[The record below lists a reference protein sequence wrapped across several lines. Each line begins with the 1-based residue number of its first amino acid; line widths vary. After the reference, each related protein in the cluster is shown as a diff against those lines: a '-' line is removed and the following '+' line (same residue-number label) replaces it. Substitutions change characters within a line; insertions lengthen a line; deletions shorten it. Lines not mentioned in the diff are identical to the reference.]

1 MLRLLLIDDSQ
12 EDRLLIAYELR
23 REFPDLQVEEVVE
36 AEGFSRALAA
46 GNFDLV
52 ITDYQI
58 RWTDGLTV
66 LREIKSRYPNC
77 PVLMFTG
84 SGNQE
89 IAVEAMKAGLDD
101 YIIKSPKHYIRL
113 PVAIR
118 SCLQRAESQQR
129 VLRLEM
135 RLQSLLNR
143 LNVGVFRATL
153 EGRILEGNA
162 AFLRLLGVNSLQEA
176 LSLNWQGLFS
186 NLEAGLYPLNQERE
200 VHLRRSDG
208 RFIWLS
214 VSQSLNNTEAEP
226 VIEGLIE
233 DITDRKL
240 AQEALKQ
247 ARDELEIR
255 VVERT
260 QELQQTNAQLLKEMQ
275 EREQAQQ
282 DVRDREERYRQLVE
296 LSPDAIFVQCDGKFI
311 FVNDATVHLFGA
323 KSQDELINR
332 PVLDTVHP
340 DYQEIFSERIRQL
353 REERKPV
360 QRREEK
366 FLRLD
371 GTVIDVEVAAA
382 PFTYQEKLAAQVV
395 VRDISDAVAAATQRK
410 KAEAEL
416 RRALE
421 KERELSHFKSRF
433 ITTISHEYRTP
444 LTVIQ
449 SSAELLERYEH
460 RWSKE
465 KKLIHFQRIIAS
477 TRHLT
482 NLVNDVLFIG
492 QAEMKRLEFNPALL
506 NLEQFCLGLVE
517 ELRSSIGNQTTL
529 ISNVPSNCTDTYLDE
544 KLVRQIL
551 TNLLSNAI
559 KYSPNGGT
567 VRFDLECRKGV
578 ATFRIQ
584 DSGIGIPQEDLSQLF
599 ESFYRAG
606 NVGTVP
612 GTGLGLAI
620 VKKCVDLHGGQ
631 ITVESEVGLGT
642 TFTVMLPFS
651 LPSSTVENGAR
662 PL

>member
-1 MLRLLLIDDSQ
+1 MFRLLLIDDSQ
-12 EDRLLIAYELR
+12 QDRILIAYELR
-23 REFPDLQVEEVVE
+23 REFPDLQVEEVVA
-36 AEGFSRALAA
+36 AEGFRRALSA

-52 ITDYQI
+52 ITDYQL

-101 YIIKSPKHYIRL
+101 YIIKSPKHFIRL

-129 VLRLEM
+129 TLRLEM
-135 RLQSLLNR
+135 RLQSLLNQ

-162 AFLRLLGVNSLQEA
+162 AFLHLLGVSSLQEA
-176 LSLNWQGLFS
+176 LSLNWQDLFQ
-186 NLEAGLYPLNQERE
+186 NPEAGLHALNPERE
-200 VHLRRSDG
+200 VQLCRSDG
-208 RFIWLS
+208 SSIWLS
-214 VSQSLNNTEAEP
+214 LSQTLNTTEAEP

-233 DITDRKL
+233 DITERKL

-255 VVERT
+255 VAERT
-260 QELQQTNAQLLKEMQ
+260 QELQQANEQLLLEMQ

-311 FVNDATVHLFGA
+311 FVNSATVNLYGA
-323 KSQDELINR
+323 KSHDELIDR
-332 PVLDTVHP
+332 PVLDIVHP
-340 DYQEIFSERIRQL
+340 NYLEIVSQRIRQL
-353 REERKPV
+353 KEERQPV
-360 QRREEK
+360 ERKELK
-366 FLRLD
+366 CIKLD

-382 PFTYQEKLAAQVV
+382 PFTYQEKAAAQVV

-416 RRALE
+416 HKALE
-421 KERELSHFKSRF
+421 KERELSQFKSRF

-444 LTVIQ
+444 LTIIQ
-449 SSAELLERYEH
+449 SSAELLEHYEH
-460 RWSKE
+460 KWSSE
-465 KKLIHFQRIIAS
+465 KRLIHLQRILAS

-492 QAEMKRLEFNPALL
+492 QAEMKKLEFNPAPL
-506 NLEQFCLGLVE
+506 NLEQFCFGLVE
-517 ELRSSIGNQTTL
+517 ELRSGIGNQTSIT
-529 ISNVPSNCTDTYLDE
+529 SNIRGNCTNACLDE
-544 KLVRQIL
+544 KLLRQIL
-551 TNLLSNAI
+551 ANLLSNAI
-559 KYSPNGGT
+559 KYSPDGGT
-567 VRFDLECRKGV
+567 VRFDLECREDG
-578 ATFRIQ
+578 ATLRIQ
-584 DSGIGIPQEDLSQLF
+584 DSGIGIPAEDLSQLF
-599 ESFYRAG
+599 ESFHRAK
-606 NVGTVP
+606 NVGTIP

-620 VKKCVDLHGGQ
+620 VKKCVDLHEGQ
-631 ITVESEVGLGT
+631 ITVESEAGVGT
-642 TFTVMLPFS
+642 TFTVTLPFS
-651 LPSSTVENGAR
+651 PPSSTSDCE
-662 PL
+662 L

>member
-1 MLRLLLIDDSQ
+1 MFRLLLIDDSQ
-12 EDRLLIAYELR
+12 QDRILIAYELR
-23 REFPDLQVEEVVE
+23 REFPDLQVEEVVA
-36 AEGFSRALAA
+36 AEGFRRALSA

-52 ITDYQI
+52 ITDYQL

-89 IAVEAMKAGLDD
+89 IAVEAMKAGVDD

-113 PVAIR
+113 TVAVR
-118 SCLQRAESQQR
+118 SCLQRAESQQK

-143 LNVGVFRATL
+143 LNVGVFRSTL
-153 EGRILEGNA
+153 EGRILEANA
-162 AFLRLLGVNSLQEA
+162 AFLHLLGVSSLQEA
-176 LSLNWQGLFS
+176 LSLNWQDVFP
-186 NLEAGLYPLNQERE
+186 NPEAGLYPLNPERE
-200 VHLRRSDG
+200 VQLRRADG
-208 RFIWLS
+208 SCIWLS
-214 VSQSLNNTEAEP
+214 VSQTLNTTEAEP

-233 DITDRKL
+233 DITLRKL

-255 VVERT
+255 VAERT
-260 QELQQTNAQLLKEMQ
+260 QELQQANEQLLLEMR

-311 FVNDATVHLFGA
+311 FVNSATVNLYGA

-332 PVLDTVHP
+332 PILDIVHP
-340 DYQEIFSERIRQL
+340 DYLEIVCQQIRQL
-353 REERKPV
+353 REERQPV
-360 QRREEK
+360 ERRELK
-366 FLRLD
+366 SIRLD

-382 PFTYQEKLAAQVV
+382 PFTYQEKPAAQVV
-395 VRDISDAVAAATQRK
+395 VRDTSYRK
-410 KAEAEL
+410 KAEEEL
-416 RRALE
+416 CKALE
-421 KERELSHFKSRF
+421 KERELSQFKSRF

-444 LTVIQ
+444 LTIIQ
-449 SSAELLERYEH
+449 SSAELLEHYEH
-460 RWSKE
+460 KWSSE
-465 KKLIHFQRIIAS
+465 KRLVHLQRILAS

-492 QAEMKRLEFNPALL
+492 QAEMKKLEFNPAPL
-506 NLEQFCLGLVE
+506 NLEQFCLELVE
-517 ELRSSIGNQTTL
+517 ELRSGIGNQTSIT
-529 ISNVPSNCTDTYLDE
+529 SNIRGNCTNACLDE
-544 KLVRQIL
+544 KLLRQIL

-559 KYSPNGGT
+559 KYSPDGGM
-567 VRFDLECRKGV
+567 VRFDLECREGA
-578 ATFRIQ
+578 ATLRIQ
-584 DSGIGIPQEDLSQLF
+584 DSGIGIPAEDLSQLF
-599 ESFYRAG
+599 ESFHRAK
-606 NVGTVP
+606 NVGTIP

-631 ITVESEVGLGT
+631 IKVESEAGVGT
-642 TFTVMLPFS
+642 TFTVTLPFS
-651 LPSSTVENGAR
+651 PPSCTFAYE
-662 PL
+662 L

>member
-12 EDRLLIAYELR
+12 QDRILIAYELR
-23 REFPDLQVEEVVE
+23 REFPDLQVEEVVA
-36 AEGFSRALAA
+36 AEGFRRALSA

-52 ITDYQI
+52 ITDYQL

-77 PVLMFTG
+77 PILMFTG

-89 IAVEAMKAGLDD
+89 IAVEAMKAGVDD

-113 PVAIR
+113 PVAVR
-118 SCLQRAESQQR
+118 SCLQRAESQQK

-143 LNVGVFRATL
+143 LNVGVFRSTL
-153 EGRILEGNA
+153 EGRILEANA
-162 AFLRLLGVNSLQEA
+162 AFLHLLGVSSLQEA
-176 LSLNWQGLFS
+176 LSLNWQDVFP
-186 NLEAGLYPLNQERE
+186 NPEAGLYPLNPEGE
-200 VHLRRSDG
+200 VQLRRADG
-208 RFIWLS
+208 SCIWLS
-214 VSQSLNNTEAEP
+214 VSQTLNTTEAEP

-233 DITDRKL
+233 DITLRKL

-255 VVERT
+255 VAERT
-260 QELQQTNAQLLKEMQ
+260 QELQQANEQLLLEMR

-311 FVNDATVHLFGA
+311 FVNSATVNLYGA

-332 PVLDTVHP
+332 PILDIVHP
-340 DYQEIFSERIRQL
+340 DYLEIVCQQIRQL
-353 REERKPV
+353 REERQPV
-360 QRREEK
+360 ERRELK
-366 FLRLD
+366 SIRLD

-382 PFTYQEKLAAQVV
+382 PFTYQEKPAAQVV
-395 VRDISDAVAAATQRK
+395 VRDTSYRK
-410 KAEAEL
+410 KAEEEL
-416 RRALE
+416 CKALE
-421 KERELSHFKSRF
+421 KERELSQFKSRF

-444 LTVIQ
+444 LTIIQ
-449 SSAELLERYEH
+449 SSAELLEHYEH
-460 RWSKE
+460 KWSSE
-465 KKLIHFQRIIAS
+465 KRLIHLQRILAS

-492 QAEMKRLEFNPALL
+492 QAEMKKLEFNPAPL
-506 NLEQFCLGLVE
+506 NLEQFCFGLVE
-517 ELRSSIGNQTTL
+517 ELRSAIGNQTSIT
-529 ISNVPSNCTDTYLDE
+529 SNIRGNCTNACLDE
-544 KLVRQIL
+544 KLLRQIL

-559 KYSPNGGT
+559 KYSPDGGM
-567 VRFDLECRKGV
+567 VRFDLECREGA
-578 ATFRIQ
+578 ATLRIQ
-584 DSGIGIPQEDLSQLF
+584 DSGIGIPAEDLSQLF
-599 ESFYRAG
+599 ESFHRAK
-606 NVGTVP
+606 NVGTIP

-631 ITVESEVGLGT
+631 IKVESEAGVGT
-642 TFTVMLPFS
+642 TFTVTLPFS
-651 LPSSTVENGAR
+651 PPSSTFAYE
-662 PL
+662 L

>member
-1 MLRLLLIDDSQ
+1 MFRLLLIDDSQ
-12 EDRLLIAYELR
+12 QDRILIAYELR
-23 REFPDLQVEEVVE
+23 REFPDLQVEEVVA
-36 AEGFSRALAA
+36 AEGFRRALSA

-52 ITDYQI
+52 ITDYQL

-101 YIIKSPKHYIRL
+101 YIIKSPKHFIRL

-129 VLRLEM
+129 TLRLEM
-135 RLQSLLNR
+135 RLQSLLNQ

-162 AFLRLLGVNSLQEA
+162 AFLHLLGVSSLQEA
-176 LSLNWQGLFS
+176 LSLNWQDLFQ
-186 NLEAGLYPLNQERE
+186 NPEAGLHALNPERE
-200 VHLRRSDG
+200 VQLCRSDG
-208 RFIWLS
+208 SSIWLA
-214 VSQSLNNTEAEP
+214 VSQTLNTTEAEP

-255 VVERT
+255 VAERT
-260 QELQQTNAQLLKEMQ
+260 EELQQANEQLLLEMR

-296 LSPDAIFVQCDGKFI
+296 LSPDAMFIQCDGKFI
-311 FVNDATVHLFGA
+311 FVNSATVKLFGA

-340 DYQEIFSERIRQL
+340 DYLEIVSERIRQL
-353 REERKPV
+353 REQQKPIEW
-360 QRREEK
+360 REEK

-382 PFTYQEKLAAQVV
+382 PFTYQEKPAAQVV

-416 RRALE
+416 HKALE
-421 KERELSHFKSRF
+421 KERELSQFKSRF

-444 LTVIQ
+444 LTIIQ
-449 SSAELLERYEH
+449 SSAELLEHYEH
-460 RWSKE
+460 KWSSE
-465 KKLIHFQRIIAS
+465 KRLIHLQRILAS

-492 QAEMKRLEFNPALL
+492 QAEMNKLEFNPAPL
-506 NLEQFCLGLVE
+506 NLEQFCFGLVE
-517 ELRSSIGNQTTL
+517 ELRSSIGNQTSIT
-529 ISNVPSNCTDTYLDE
+529 SNIRGNCTNAYLDE
-544 KLVRQIL
+544 KLLRQIL

-559 KYSPNGGT
+559 KYSPDGGT
-567 VRFDLECRKGV
+567 VRFDLECREDG
-578 ATFRIQ
+578 ATLRIQ
-584 DSGIGIPQEDLSQLF
+584 DSGIGIPAEDLSQLF
-599 ESFYRAG
+599 ESFHRAK
-606 NVGTVP
+606 NVGTIP

-620 VKKCVDLHGGQ
+620 VKKCVDLHEGQ
-631 ITVESEVGLGT
+631 ITVESEAGVGT
-642 TFTVMLPFS
+642 TFTVTLPFS
-651 LPSSTVENGAR
+651 PPSSTSDCE
-662 PL
+662 L

>member
-36 AEGFSRALAA
+36 PEGFSRALNA

-84 SGNQE
+84 SGDQE

-101 YIIKSPKHYIRL
+101 YMIKSPKHYIRL
-113 PVAIR
+113 PVAVR

-129 VLRLEM
+129 TLRLEM
-135 RLQSLLNR
+135 RLQFLLNR

-176 LSLNWQGLFS
+176 LSLNWQDFFP
-186 NLEAGLYPLNQERE
+186 NLEAGLHPLNPERE

-208 RFIWLS
+208 SSIWLS
-214 VSQSLNNTEAEP
+214 LSQTLNTTEAEP

-233 DITDRKL
+233 NITDRKL
-240 AQEALKQ
+240 AQEVLKQ

-255 VVERT
+255 IAERT
-260 QELQQTNAQLLKEMQ
+260 QELRQTNEQLLKEMRQ
-275 EREQAQQ
+275 REQAQQ
-282 DVRDREERYRQLVE
+282 DVRDREERYRQMVE
-296 LSPDAIFVQCDGKFI
+296 LSPDAMFIQCDGKFL
-311 FVNDATVHLFGA
+311 FVNSATVKLFGA

-340 DYQEIFSERIRQL
+340 DYQEIVSERIRQL
-353 REERKPV
+353 REQGKPIE
-360 QRREEK
+360 RREEK

-382 PFTYQEKLAAQVV
+382 PFTYQEKPAAQVV

-410 KAEAEL
+410 RAEKEL
-416 RRALE
+416 RQALE
-421 KERELSHFKSRF
+421 KEQELSHFKSRF

-444 LTVIQ
+444 LTIIQ
-449 SSAELLERYEH
+449 SSAQLLERYEH
-460 RWSKE
+460 QWSRE
-465 KKLIHFQRIIAS
+465 KKLIHFQRIVAS

-492 QAEMKRLEFNPALL
+492 QAELKRLEFNPAPL
-506 NLEQFCLGLVE
+506 NLEQFCLELVE
-517 ELRSSIGNQTTL
+517 ELRSGIGNQTTL
-529 ISNVPSNCTDTYLDE
+529 ISKVPGNCTETYLDE

-559 KYSPNGGT
+559 KYSLDGGT
-567 VRFDLECRKGV
+567 VRLDLECREGV
-578 ATFRIQ
+578 AIVRIQ

-631 ITVESEVGLGT
+631 ITVESDVGLGT
-642 TFTVMLPFS
+642 TFTVTLPFS
-651 LPSSTVENGAR
+651 SPSFTSACE
-662 PL
+662 L

>member
-1 MLRLLLIDDSQ
+1 MLRLLLIDDSP
-12 EDRLLIAYELR
+12 EDRLLIVYELR
-23 REFPDLQVEEVVE
+23 REFPDLQVEEVVQ
-36 AEGFSRALAA
+36 AEGFSRALNA

-58 RWTDGLTV
+58 RWTDGLIV
-66 LREIKSRYPNC
+66 LRKIKSRYPNC

-101 YIIKSPKHYIRL
+101 YIIKSPKHYIRV
-113 PVAIR
+113 PIAVR
-118 SCLQRAESQQR
+118 SCLQRAESQQK

-135 RLQSLLNR
+135 RLESLLNR

-176 LSLNWQGLFS
+176 FSLNWQDLFP
-186 NLEAGLYPLNQERE
+186 NLEAGLDSLNPERE
-200 VHLRRSDG
+200 VQLRRSDG
-208 RFIWLS
+208 SFIWLS
-214 VSQSLNNTEAEP
+214 VSQTLNTTEDEP

-240 AQEALKQ
+240 AQEALQQ

-255 VVERT
+255 VAERT
-260 QELQQTNAQLLKEMQ
+260 QELRQANELLLVEMQ

-296 LSPDAIFVQCDGKFI
+296 LSPDAIFVQCDGRFL
-311 FVNDATVHLFGA
+311 FVNSATVKLFGA

-332 PVLDTVHP
+332 PVLDIVHP
-340 DYQEIFSERIRQL
+340 DDQDIASERIRHL
-353 REERKPV
+353 REQGKPV
-360 QRREEK
+360 ERREEK
-366 FLRLD
+366 FLKLD

-382 PFTYQEKLAAQVV
+382 PFTYQEKPAAQVV
-395 VRDISDAVAAATQRK
+395 VRNISDVYD
-410 KAEAEL
+410 EL
-416 RRALE
+416 RLRKRAEEELRNALE

-433 ITTISHEYRTP
+433 ISTISHEYRTP
-444 LTVIQ
+444 LTIIQ

-460 RWSKE
+460 KWSKE
-465 KKLIHFQRIIAS
+465 KKLIHFQRILAS

-492 QAEMKRLEFNPALL
+492 QAEMKKLEFNPAQL
-506 NLEQFCLGLVE
+506 NLEEFCLGLVE
-517 ELRSSIGNQTTL
+517 EFCSSISNQTT
-529 ISNVPSNCTDTYLDE
+529 ITSNIQCNCTNACLDE
-544 KLVRQIL
+544 KLLRQIL
-551 TNLLSNAI
+551 ANLLSNAI
-559 KYSPNGGT
+559 KYSPDGGT
-567 VRFDLECRKGV
+567 IRFDLECRKGA
-578 ATFRIQ
+578 ATLRIQ
-584 DSGIGIPQEDLSQLF
+584 DSGIGIPTEDFSQLF
-599 ESFYRAG
+599 ESFHRAR
-606 NVGTVP
+606 NVGTIP

-631 ITVESEVGLGT
+631 ITVESEAGVGT
-642 TFTVMLPFS
+642 TFTVTLPFS
-651 LPSSTVENGAR
+651 PPSCTFAYE
-662 PL
+662 L